1 MDKRQAKE
9 ALAKLLKKYNFDSS
23 AVWDCHG
30 TPVLLHKA
38 CEQIAIVEGIRFERP
53 AVVESN
59 TEKGIVVV
67 VVEGELGD
75 KREWSFGEC
84 SPKNNKNGYPYAM
97 AEKRAKDRVVL
108 KLIGMS
114 GYLYSEDEMDDFKEA
129 NPALKEVSE
138 ATARKDYNPS
148 ERIDD
153 GNGRGKSAHQARKEP
168 HYEEYLT
175 DLRAIDDYALL
186 PAWWE
191 STRKEENYKAMPES
205 YRASLKEQVEIQ
217 RDKLKE
223 KETA

>member
-1 MDKRQAKE
+1 MDKKQSKE

-23 AVWDCHG
+23 AVWDCRG

-84 SPKNNKNGYPYAM
+84 GPKNNKNGYPYAM
-97 AEKRAKDRVVL
+97 AEKRAKDRVIL

-114 GYLYSEDEMDDFKEA
+114 GYLFSEDEADDFQKSRPMAAENEPAGRKSSAQAKRDGDYESLKAEMEQTSTTDELREWGIA
-129 NPALKEVSE
+129 NRSRINALPRAFSDPIRDVY
-138 ATARKDYNPS
+138 ANQMDA
-148 ERIDD
+148 
-153 GNGRGKSAHQARKEP
+153 
-168 HYEEYLT
+168 
-175 DLRAIDDYALL
+175 LRA
-186 PAWWE
+186 
-191 STRKEENYKAMPES
+191 
-205 YRASLKEQVEIQ
+205 
-217 RDKLKE
+217 KLGE
-223 KETA
+223 DT